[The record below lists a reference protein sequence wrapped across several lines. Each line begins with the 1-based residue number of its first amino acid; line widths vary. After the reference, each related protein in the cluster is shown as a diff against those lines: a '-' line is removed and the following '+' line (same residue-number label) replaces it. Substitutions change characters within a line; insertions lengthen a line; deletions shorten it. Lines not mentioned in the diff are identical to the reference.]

1 MFDLMICGRM
11 ESVAGGIIRCVAA
24 ALLIPYSMTL
34 LYAFAVQS
42 RFVNSPGK
50 TIKYAFFVAGRYFR
64 YTFQMLL
71 VVAAVLFLNTTII
84 LVNFITVSFGVGA
97 VVYVLSLYYD
107 KIFTELIQRSQEPS
121 VERQS

>member
-1 MFDLMICGRM
+1 MSGAEKEMKWITCPVCL
-11 ESVAGGIIRCVAA
+11 
-24 ALLIPYSMTL
+24 
-34 LYAFAVQS
+34 
-42 RFVNSPGK
+42 
-50 TIKYAFFVAGRYFR
+50 
-64 YTFQMLL
+64 
-71 VVAAVLFLNTTII
+71 